1 MVGDAADPR
10 FKPLIILQLIS
21 PTTSNFDPGEVV
33 PMPTFPSMSITNLLL
48 LALGV
53 ARSFESIVEIPI
65 ANCISPPA

>member
-48 LALGV
+48 FVPCNSLYC
-53 ARSFESIVEIPI
+53 PI
-65 ANCISPPA
+65 SLLYVPTF